1 MTGGVR
7 RGVAGALVGIGSVS
21 IFNSAEAFTLS
32 PYWLGGSVLIF
43 GVLMLVLGIRMFR
56 RAQIDEAISN
66 SARYQAQRE
75 RYELLQERERERDE
89 ARRRKSGE
97 DPGAPPDNA

>member
-7 RGVAGALVGIGSVS
+7 RGIAGALVGIGSVS
-21 IFNSAEAFTLS
+21 IFNSTEAFTLS

-43 GVLMLVLGIRMFR
+43 GVLMLVLGIRMFW
-56 RAQIDEAISN
+56 RAQIDESSSN

-89 ARRRKSGE
+89 SRRRKRGE
-97 DPGAPPDNA
+97 YPDSPPDNS